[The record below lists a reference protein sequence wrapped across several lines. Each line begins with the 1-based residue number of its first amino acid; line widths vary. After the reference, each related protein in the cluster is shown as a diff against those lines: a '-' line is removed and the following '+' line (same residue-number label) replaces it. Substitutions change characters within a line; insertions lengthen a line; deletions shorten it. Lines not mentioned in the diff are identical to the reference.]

1 MEIKEII
8 KTGRMEL
15 GLTLEDIAKKVGV
28 SKPTVQRWES
38 GDIENMRRDK
48 IAKLAETLK
57 MQPTELLGWEK
68 TEPQKKDY
76 FVPDKYKDVMFAF
89 ENGAENLT
97 QEDIDDVIKF
107 IEFLKNKKK

>member
-1 MEIKEII
+1 MEIKDII
-8 KTGRMEL
+8 RTRRNEL

-48 IAKLAETLK
+48 IAKLAETLEIS
-57 MQPTELLGWEK
+57 PSDLLGL
-68 TEPQKKDY
+68 KKNNIPKQNY
-76 FVPDKYKDVMFAF
+76 IVPEKYKDIMVAF

-97 QEDIDDVIKF
+97 QDDIDDVIKF